1 MSDAIH
7 MSVEAPGSPNFV
19 SQVESALKGFMSTPP
34 QDVLCTMGIVVGP
47 AGVHMH
53 IVGNDEQIA
62 KMLGAMAHTVRE
74 AMQQMNN
81 PPDHSNEVKH

>member
-1 MSDAIH
+1 MSDAMQ
-7 MSVEAPGSPNFV
+7 MSTELPGSPGFV
-19 SQVESALKGFMSTPP
+19 AQVESALKGFMSTPP

-53 IVGNDEQIA
+53 VVGNDEQIA
-62 KMLGAMAHTVRE
+62 KMLGAMAHVVRD

-81 PPDHSNEVKH
+81 PPSHTNEVKH